1 MLEATACPFS
11 GSRPGA
17 SSGAPTPSSSLHCK
31 CYFSLG
37 EEDAEWDV
45 VGAGAAGTVTS
56 RKSSNCGHPG
66 RCRKER
72 MVKYSFVPCVPKPAR
87 ISPLLLMMAHIR
99 ERKDVFLLY
108 KENTLYTKKF
118 VLISI
123 WAGGRNDV
131 PQGVPSLFTT
141 LLQELCRSGSKIS
154 PMKATGVKEIT
165 FKYIIYSKEHTH
177 QVIYDDLSPT
187 FS

>member
-1 MLEATACPFS
+1 MLEVTACPSS

-17 SSGAPTPSSSLHCK
+17 SSGAPTPPRSLHCH

-37 EEDAEWDV
+37 EEDVEWDV

-56 RKSSNCGHPG
+56 RKSSNCGCPG
-66 RCRKER
+66 RFRKER
-72 MVKYSFVPCVPKPAR
+72 MVKYSFVPCGPKPAR
-87 ISPLLLMMAHIR
+87 ISPLLLMMAYIR
-99 ERKDVFLLY
+99 ERKDVSLLY
-108 KENTLYTKKF
+108 KVNTLYTNNF
-118 VLISI
+118 IHVSV
-123 WAGGRNDV
+123 WAGGRTDV

-141 LLQELCRSGSKIS
+141 LLQELCRSGSKTS

-165 FKYIIYSKEHTH
+165 FKHITYSKEHTH
-177 QVIYDDLSPT
+177 QVIYDNLSPN